1 MKKIIFLLFFILV
14 PLVLSETKI
23 SDKLDINDSIT
34 VYGKTLTILSANN
47 DRMRVDV
54 DGVENIVK
62 STFNKTTHIN
72 EMSIKILNFTYIDWE
87 NIEVILK
94 ITVNNECGDDNCS
107 ISETSTSC
115 CSDCGCEGNLKCI
128 NNICQ
133 KEECVIN
140 ADCDDNKPSTLD
152 ICSSTPPRTCFN
164 NLIIGCANNDSYCPA
179 NCTITND
186 NDCMELEVEIEEIEE
201 EIIEEPKIEETIEK
215 IEEDV
220 DSKTKDGKILLIM
233 GGTALLVIIIGLII
247 FIKRIWL
254 KNKQY

>member
-1 MKKIIFLLFFILV
+1 MKKIIILLFFILI

-23 SDKLDINDSIT
+23 SGKLDINDSIT

-47 DRMRVDV
+47 DRIRVDV

-62 STFNKTTHIN
+62 QTFNKTTNIN
-72 EMSIKILNFTYIDWE
+72 EMFIEMLNFTYIDWE
-87 NIEVILK
+87 NIEAILK
-94 ITVNNECGDDNCS
+94 ITVNTECGDDNCS

-152 ICSSTPPRTCFN
+152 TCSSTPPRTCSN
-164 NLIIGCANNDSYCPA
+164 ELIVICTNNDSYCPT
-179 NCTITND
+179 NCTIEND
-186 NDCMELEVEIEEIEE
+186 NDCIEIEEIEEEIIEEIEE

-215 IEEDV
+215 SEEDI
-220 DSKTKDGKILLIM
+220 DPKTKEKKGFLIM
-233 GGTALLVIIIGLII
+233 GGTALVVIIIGLFI
-247 FIKRIWL
+247 FIKRR
-254 KNKQY
+254 